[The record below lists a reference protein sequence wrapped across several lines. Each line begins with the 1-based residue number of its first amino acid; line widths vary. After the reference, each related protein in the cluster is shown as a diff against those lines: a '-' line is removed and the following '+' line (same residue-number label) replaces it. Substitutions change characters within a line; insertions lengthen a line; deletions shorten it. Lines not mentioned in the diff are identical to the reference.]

1 MVTRQATLRHPWVL
15 LLMVPFLLPLAGC
28 EPTMPTMTTMKPEPP
43 PAGTI
48 PEPPAPGS
56 GGGPPAAP
64 GGSGGGSGPALPSVV
79 GNIVVEINTGAA
91 PTRSSSIV
99 SLPPIDGTR
108 QEATIISERVRKNFP
123 EDFIYDAENY
133 ISGKGYPWIVKQET
147 SAITQ
152 DFMNNGGTV
161 IVSFSRNGGTDWF
174 TAGVIFTAGG
184 SFNLKTLSRF
194 GYNESG
200 GYVQAEMGHHQHSG
214 TFAPYDCTTTETD
227 DQALTNGGHPTLII
241 TEGTASATARA
252 AIDNG
257 VITAVKNIQHES
269 GTFAGTNIVYTWK
282 AISYGNVEEPEPHR
296 GSGATFTFT
305 VSGGQVTGVT
315 VTNGGTG
322 YRKSCRFHYSAQQPS
337 QHGQPSYYIDRT
349 TASRQETAFMRQTLR
364 NQGTEPLLVRFAII
378 RP

>member
-28 EPTMPTMTTMKPEPP
+28 EPTTPTMTTMKPEPP

-48 PEPPAPGS
+48 PEPPAPVS
-56 GGGPPAAP
+56 GGGPPAAA

-123 EDFIYDAENY
+123 EDFIWDPENFT
-133 ISGKGYPWIVKQET
+133 SGKGYPWIVKQET

-152 DFMNNGGTV
+152 DFLNNGGTV
-161 IVSFSRNGGTDWF
+161 IVSFSKNGGTEWF
-174 TAGVIFTAGG
+174 TAGGIY
-184 SFNLKTLSRF
+184 NLHAISRW

-200 GYVQAEMGHHQHSG
+200 GYVQAEMRDHYEYGISN
-214 TFAPYDCTTTETD
+214 AYNCTTTETSHRPGV
-227 DQALTNGGHPTLII
+227 NYHHHPTMTI
-241 TEGTASATARA
+241 TEGAATATA
-252 AIDNG
+252 EATIDNG
-257 VITAVKNIQHES
+257 VITAVGNIQHGS
-269 GTFAGTNIVYTWK
+269 GTFTGTNIAYTWK
-282 AISYGNVEEPEPHR
+282 AYNYRDQVEEPQR
-296 GSGATFTFT
+296 GSGATFTFS

-322 YRKSCRFHYSAQQPS
+322 YRKPCNAGESYNP
-337 QHGQPSYYIDRT
+337 PSYYVD
-349 TASRQETAFMRQTLR
+349 ETAPSYYETSRMRHVLR
-364 NQGTEPLLVRFAII
+364 TQGTEPLLVLFAII